1 MEGLL
6 RGWAGGGRALLQ
18 GPWLLADHDIGQA
31 PVGRPGGRWAGF
43 GGGKGVSWIEMDDG

>member
-1 MEGLL
+1 ML

-31 PVGRPGGRWAGF
+31 PWDGRAGGGQALGA
-43 GGGKGVSWIEMDDG
+43 GKGVSWIEMDDG